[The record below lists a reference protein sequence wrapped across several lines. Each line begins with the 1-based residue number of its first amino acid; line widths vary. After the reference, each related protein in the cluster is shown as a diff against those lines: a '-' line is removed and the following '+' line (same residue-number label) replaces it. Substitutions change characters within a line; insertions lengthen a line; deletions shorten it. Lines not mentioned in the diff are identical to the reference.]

1 MLSNTENELLCRVGP
16 DTAMGKLM
24 REYWLPA
31 IPSNEL
37 PSPDCPPVR
46 IRLLGENLIAF
57 RTTSGDVGLIQ
68 NACPHRGAS
77 MFFGRNEE
85 EGLRCVY
92 HGWKFDTTG
101 ACVDMPSEPAES
113 NFKNKVRT
121 VAYPCRERNGIV
133 WAYMGPRNP
142 DNLPGLPDLEANML
156 GEGEADMYLL
166 FLDNNWMQGWEGEM
180 DTVHAAFLHSGATR
194 VEDTVPGTFAYY
206 QARSRSARFDVV
218 DTEWGTSYGVARP
231 AEDDTTY
238 WRIAHQ
244 LLPFYAMVPTGVLG
258 LEVRFRA
265 YVPMDD
271 EHTMM
276 WTITKKAGGARA
288 VAQVPRGATAPNPA
302 ALQYKPNGTGW
313 LERHRLIEDASN
325 DYMINR
331 EWQASGES
339 YSGIKGIRQQDMA
352 VTGSMGAIYN
362 RSQEHLGTTDALIIR
377 TRRCMLQAAKALR
390 DHGITPPGVDNPEI
404 YALRSGGVILQKD
417 LDWWD
422 ATRDLRRAFV
432 DRTEMA
438 QMAALGN
445 A

>member
-1 MLSNTENELLCRVGP
+1 MLSNADNELLCRVGP
-16 DTAMGKLM
+16 GTPMGNLM
-24 REYWLPA
+24 RQYWLPA
-31 IPSNEL
+31 VPSNEL
-37 PSPDCPPVR
+37 PAPDCPPVR

-85 EGLRCVY
+85 DGLRCVY
-92 HGWKFDTTG
+92 HGWKFDTAG

-121 VAYPCRERNGIV
+121 LAYPCEERNGIV
-133 WAYMGPRNP
+133 WAYMGPRSR
-142 DNLPGLPDLEANML
+142 DDLPRLPDLEANML
-156 GEGEADMYLL
+156 DEDETDMYLL

-194 VEDTVPGTFAYY
+194 VEDTQPGTFAFY

-231 AEDDTTY
+231 AEEDSTY

-276 WTITKKAGGARA
+276 WTITKRSSGRQNAA
-288 VAQVPRGATAPNPA
+288 VPRGTTAPNPS

-325 DYMINR
+325 DYMIDR

-352 VTGSMGAIYN
+352 VTGSMGSIYN

-377 TRRCMLQAAKALR
+377 TRRVMLNAAKALR
-390 DHGITPPGVDNPEI
+390 DHDITPPGVNNPEI
-404 YALRSGGVILQKD
+404 YALRSGGVVLNKD

-438 QMAALGN
+438 AMAALGN

>member
-1 MLSNTENELLCRVGP
+1 
-16 DTAMGKLM
+16 
-24 REYWLPA
+24 
-31 IPSNEL
+31 
-37 PSPDCPPVR
+37 
-46 IRLLGENLIAF
+46 
-57 RTTSGDVGLIQ
+57 
-68 NACPHRGAS
+68 
-77 MFFGRNEE
+77 
-85 EGLRCVY
+85 
-92 HGWKFDTTG
+92 
-101 ACVDMPSEPAES
+101 
-113 NFKNKVRT
+113 
-121 VAYPCRERNGIV
+121 
-133 WAYMGPRNP
+133 
-142 DNLPGLPDLEANML
+142 
-156 GEGEADMYLL
+156 
-166 FLDNNWMQGWEGEM
+166 MQGWEGEM

-206 QARSRSARFDVV
+206 QAKSRSARFDVV
-218 DTEWGTSYGVARP
+218 DTDWGTSYGVARP
-231 AEDDTTY
+231 AEEDTTY
-238 WRIAHQ
+238 WRTAHQ

-276 WTITKKAGGARA
+276 WTITKRAGSARA

-313 LERHRLIEDASN
+313 IERHRLIEDASN
-325 DYMINR
+325 DYMIDR

-352 VTGSMGAIYN
+352 VTGSMGSIYN
-362 RSQEHLGTTDALIIR
+362 RSREHLGTTDALIIR

-404 YALRSGGVILQKD
+404 YALRSGGVILHKD

-422 ATRDLRRAFV
+422 ATKDLRRAFV

-438 QMAALGN
+438 PMAALGN